1 MLIAVTGSGN
11 GNGNGSGSGTVT
23 VTVTVIVTVI
33 MSTVAGVAVPAATT
47 AIDLELNCGTRITL
61 TASLRVGPGLVNAII
76 STKAEAP
83 FSERPWAC
91 ITD

>member
-1 MLIAVTGSGN
+1 MLIAVTGSGSR
-11 GNGNGSGSGTVT
+11 NGNGSGSGTVT
-23 VTVTVIVTVI
+23 VIVIVTVI

-47 AIDLELNCGTRITL
+47 AIDLELDCGTRITL

-91 ITD
+91 ITH